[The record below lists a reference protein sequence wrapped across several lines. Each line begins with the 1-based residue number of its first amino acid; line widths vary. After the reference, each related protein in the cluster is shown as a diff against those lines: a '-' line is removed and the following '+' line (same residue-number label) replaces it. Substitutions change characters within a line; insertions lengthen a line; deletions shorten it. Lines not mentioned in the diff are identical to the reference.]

1 MHSPPVR
8 RRVSPEVTMPTTVVS
23 FRSRKGSPQPLT
35 MVTCYDATFAKVL
48 AETDVDSVLVG
59 DSVAM
64 VVHGHPTTLAADL
77 DMMVLHTA
85 AVARGIGDDKLV
97 VADLPFLAHRRGR
110 GEAVDAAGALL
121 KAGAHAVKLEGAQ
134 GNADVVAHLVES
146 GIPVMGHVGLT
157 PQFVNAFGG
166 FKVQGRG
173 NEAADHVMND
183 AKILEHAGVFA
194 VVVEGVPAELGARIT
209 RTISVPTIGIGAGV
223 ECDGQVLVLHDLLG
237 LTARVPKFVRRF
249 ADGASVV
256 RDAVGGYTAAVHE
269 RAFPAPSE
277 TYS

>member
-1 MHSPPVR
+1 MSTSV
-8 RRVSPEVTMPTTVVS
+8 VT
-23 FRSRKGSPQPLT
+23 FKARKGGDRPLT
-35 MVTCYDATFAKVL
+35 MVTCYDVAFARIL
-48 AETDVDSVLVG
+48 ADSAIDAVLVG

-85 AVARGIGDDKLV
+85 AVARGIGDKLV

-110 GEAVDAAGALL
+110 REAVDAAGALL
-121 KAGAHAVKLEGAQ
+121 KAGAHAVKLEGAA
-134 GNADVVAHLVES
+134 GNSDVVTHLVES

-173 NEAADHVMND
+173 NEAADHVMAD
-183 AKILEHAGVFA
+183 AKALEQAGVFA
-194 VVVEGVPAELGARIT
+194 VVIEGVPAELGARIT
-209 RTISVPTIGIGAGV
+209 ASVSVPTIGIGAGV
-223 ECDGQVLVLHDLLG
+223 DCDGQILVLHDMLG
-237 LTARVPKFVRRF
+237 LTPKVPRFVRRF
-249 ADGASVV
+249 TDGATAV
-256 RDAVGGYTAAVHE
+256 REAVDGYTGAVVD
-269 RAFPAPSE
+269 RSFPASVE